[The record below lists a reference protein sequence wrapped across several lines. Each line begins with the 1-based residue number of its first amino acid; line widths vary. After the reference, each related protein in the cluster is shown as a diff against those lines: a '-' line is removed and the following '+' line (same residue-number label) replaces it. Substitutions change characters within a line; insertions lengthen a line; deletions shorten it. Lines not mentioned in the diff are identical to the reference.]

1 MSDNGNV
8 EMVKRWAI
16 LLLDSSPFSDNG
28 DLGSIIVN
36 SHGHISGLLI
46 AGTASTGSTLDV
58 TYATPIGFILKLI

>member
-1 MSDNGNV
+1 MGQ
-8 EMVKRWAI
+8 
-16 LLLDSSPFSDNG
+16 LDFSPFLDNG

-36 SHGHISGLLI
+36 SHGHIGGLLI